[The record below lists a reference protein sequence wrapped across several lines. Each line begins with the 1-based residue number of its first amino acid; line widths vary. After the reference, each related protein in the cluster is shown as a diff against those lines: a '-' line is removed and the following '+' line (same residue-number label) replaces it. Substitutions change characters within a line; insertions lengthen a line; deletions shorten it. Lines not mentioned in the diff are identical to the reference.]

1 MLALKLILVPAL
13 IGAVSLAG
21 RKWGPAVSGWLAG
34 FPFTSGPVV
43 LILALEQG
51 GAFASR
57 AAQGTLMGLVSVAA
71 FCLAYAWLSRR
82 LGWIGSMLGGWGL
95 FLISTAILDQMD
107 PAPLVPA
114 FVAVV
119 IALVLSYNSL
129 PVLGAM
135 EMPSSLPRWD
145 IPLRMIAAT
154 ALVVGITESAARLG
168 PQLSGLLTPFPIYA
182 TVMAVFTHALQ
193 GPEAA
198 TRVLRGVI
206 LGLFTFAGF
215 FFMVAGRVEV
225 WGLAATFGLAVAAAL
240 GIHAGALW
248 FIRTRIDT
256 R

>member
-1 MLALKLILVPAL
+1 MLAPKLILVPAL

-51 GAFASR
+51 TAFAAR
-57 AAQGTLMGLVSVAA
+57 AARGTLMGLVSVAV

-82 LGWIGSMLGGWGL
+82 FGWITSMLGGWGA
-95 FLISTAILDQMD
+95 FLVSTAILDQMD
-107 PAPLVPA
+107 SVPLVPA
-114 FVAVV
+114 FTAVV
-119 IALVLSYNSL
+119 IAVALSYNSL
-129 PVLGAM
+129 PALGAM
-135 EMPSSLPRWD
+135 EMPPSLPWWD
-145 IPLRMIAAT
+145 IPVRMVAAT
-154 ALVVGITESAARLG
+154 ALVVGITEGAAQLG

-215 FFMVAGRVEV
+215 FFMAAGRVEV
-225 WGLAATFGLAVAAAL
+225 WGLAATFTLALAAAL

-248 FIRTRIDT
+248 FIRTRIDA